1 MRVDRRIQPFWVG
14 DRTLLNRGPDPICP
28 RVATS
33 RISAF
38 SLFEIAIA
46 MAILSLIAGT
56 VLSMLMQAG
65 DSAAEIRHLDQ
76 RDEEINR
83 FVVLLRETI
92 EGLPPDASLSM
103 TPATE
108 TESGSDE
115 LKLENA
121 ASGFVFGETVGSTEE
136 VYIALRPSVDLSNE
150 GEPTFDLAISRDD
163 FVPDDDGSG
172 MVFNAGGDDFLQQDD
187 EGRYW
192 LPLLSAV
199 SSAVWRF
206 WDEEQMEWIE
216 EWTDE
221 EKMPPLM
228 EFSLLDVGVT
238 IPATVVFQVPDRLV
252 NPEEAEAA
260 ATAAQEAA
268 SVTTS
273 SSASSASRGGRG
285 DSARGDGGNK
295 SDSGRGDSG
304 RGDSGRGDG
313 GRGGG
318 GPGPGGGGGASGGGG
333 GPSGGGNSGGGGR
346 R

>member
-1 MRVDRRIQPFWVG
+1 MRLDRKNRPFWVG
-14 DRTLLNRGPDPICP
+14 DRTLLNRGPAPFCS

-33 RISAF
+33 RILAF

-65 DSAAEIRHLDQ
+65 DSAAEIRHLDR

-92 EGLPPDASLSM
+92 EGLPPDASFSM

-108 TESGSDE
+108 TESGFDE

-172 MVFNAGGDDFLQQDD
+172 MVFNAGSDDFLQQDD

-192 LPLLSAV
+192 LPLLSGV

-206 WDEEQMEWIE
+206 WDEEQMEWID

-228 EFSLLDVGVT
+228 EFSLLDAGVT
-238 IPATVVFQVPDRLV
+238 IPSTVVFQVPDRLV

-273 SSASSASRGGRG
+273 SSASSAARGGRG
-285 DSARGDGGNK
+285 DSGRGDGGNK

-304 RGDSGRGDG
+304 RGDSGKGDD

-318 GPGPGGGGGASGGGG
+318 GPGPGGGGG
-333 GPSGGGNSGGGGR
+333 PSGGGNSEGGGR

>member
-1 MRVDRRIQPFWVG
+1 
-14 DRTLLNRGPDPICP
+14 
-28 RVATS
+28 VATS

-65 DSAAEIRHLDQ
+65 DSAAEIRHLDR

-92 EGLPPDASLSM
+92 EGLPPDASFSM

-108 TESGSDE
+108 TESGFDE

-172 MVFNAGGDDFLQQDD
+172 MVFNAGSDDFLQQDD

-192 LPLLSAV
+192 LPLLSGV

-206 WDEEQMEWIE
+206 WDEEQMEWID

-221 EKMPPLM
+221 EKMSPLM
-228 EFSLLDVGVT
+228 EFSLLDAGVT

-260 ATAAQEAA
+260 ATAAQETA

-273 SSASSASRGGRG
+273 SSASSA
-285 DSARGDGGNK
+285 ARG
-295 SDSGRGDSG
+295 G

-313 GRGGG
+313 GRGDSGKGDGGRGGG
-318 GPGPGGGGGASGGGG
+318 GPDPGGGGGPSGGGG

>member
-1 MRVDRRIQPFWVG
+1 
-14 DRTLLNRGPDPICP
+14 
-28 RVATS
+28 VATS
-33 RISAF
+33 RILAF

-65 DSAAEIRHLDQ
+65 DSAAEIRHLDR

-92 EGLPPDASLSM
+92 EGLPPDASFSM

-108 TESGSDE
+108 TESGFDE

-172 MVFNAGGDDFLQQDD
+172 MVFNAGSDDFLQQDD

-192 LPLLSAV
+192 LPLLSGV

-206 WDEEQMEWIE
+206 WDEEQMEWID

-228 EFSLLDVGVT
+228 EFSLLDAGVT
-238 IPATVVFQVPDRLV
+238 IPSTVVFQVPDRLV

-273 SSASSASRGGRG
+273 SSASSAARGGRG
-285 DSARGDGGNK
+285 DSGRGDGGNK

-304 RGDSGRGDG
+304 RGDSGKGDD

-318 GPGPGGGGGASGGGG
+318 GPGPGGGGG
-333 GPSGGGNSGGGGR
+333 PSGGGNSEGGGR

>member
-1 MRVDRRIQPFWVG
+1 MRLDRKNRPFWVG
-14 DRTLLNRGPDPICP
+14 DRTLLNRGPAPFCS

-33 RISAF
+33 RILAF

-65 DSAAEIRHLDQ
+65 DSAAEIRHLDR

-92 EGLPPDASLSM
+92 EGLPPDASFSM

-108 TESGSDE
+108 TESGFDE

-172 MVFNAGGDDFLQQDD
+172 MVFNAGSDDFLQQDD

-192 LPLLSAV
+192 LPLLSGV

-206 WDEEQMEWIE
+206 WDEEQMEWID

-228 EFSLLDVGVT
+228 EFSLLDAGVT
-238 IPATVVFQVPDRLV
+238 IPSTVVFQVPDRLV

-273 SSASSASRGGRG
+273 SSASSAARGGRG
-285 DSARGDGGNK
+285 DSGRGDGGNK

-304 RGDSGRGDG
+304 RGDSGKGDD

-318 GPGPGGGGGASGGGG
+318 GPGRGGGG
-333 GPSGGGNSGGGGR
+333 GPSGGGNSEGGGR

>member
-1 MRVDRRIQPFWVG
+1 MRLDRKNRPFWVG
-14 DRTLLNRGPDPICP
+14 DRTLLNRGPAPFCS

-33 RISAF
+33 RILAF

-65 DSAAEIRHLDQ
+65 DSAAEIRHLDR

-92 EGLPPDASLSM
+92 EGLPPDASFSM

-108 TESGSDE
+108 TESGFDE

-172 MVFNAGGDDFLQQDD
+172 MVFNAGSDDFLQQDD

-192 LPLLSAV
+192 LPLLSGV

-206 WDEEQMEWIE
+206 WDEEQMEWID

-228 EFSLLDVGVT
+228 EFSLLDAGVT
-238 IPATVVFQVPDRLV
+238 IPSTVVFQVPDRLV

-273 SSASSASRGGRG
+273 SSASSAARGGRG
-285 DSARGDGGNK
+285 DSGRGDGGNK

-304 RGDSGRGDG
+304 RGDSGKGDD

-318 GPGPGGGGGASGGGG
+318 GPGPGGGG

>member
-1 MRVDRRIQPFWVG
+1 MRAHQKTQPCPAGDPTLSGPRLNPVG
-14 DRTLLNRGPDPICP
+14 
-28 RVATS
+28 S
-33 RISAF
+33 RHLAAF
-38 SLFEIAIA
+38 SLFEIAVA

-56 VLSMLMQAG
+56 VLSMLWQAG
-65 DSAAEIRHLDQ
+65 DSAAEIRQLDR

-92 EGLPPDASLSM
+92 EGLPPEASLSM
-103 TPATE
+103 TPASE
-108 TESGSDE
+108 SESGFDE

-136 VYIALRPSVDLSNE
+136 VYIALRPGSDYSGE

-172 MVFNAGGDDFLQQDD
+172 MVFNAGPDDFLQQDE

-192 LPLLSAV
+192 LPLLTGV

-206 WDEEQMEWIE
+206 WDEEQQEWIE

-228 EFSLLDVGVT
+228 EFSLLDAGVT
-238 IPATVVFQVPDRLV
+238 IPATVVFEVPDRLV

-260 ATAAQEAA
+260 ATASQENGA
-268 SVTTS
+268 VTTS
-273 SSASSASRGGRG
+273 GAANNDSGDNAGRGGGRG
-285 DSARGDGGNK
+285 DGGRGDGGRG
-295 SDSGRGDSG
+295 DGGRGDGG
-304 RGDSGRGDG
+304 RGDGGRGDG

-318 GPGPGGGGGASGGGG
+318 PPGGGGRAGGGG
-333 GPSGGGNSGGGGR
+333 SAPAGGGNPGGGGNR
-346 R
+346 